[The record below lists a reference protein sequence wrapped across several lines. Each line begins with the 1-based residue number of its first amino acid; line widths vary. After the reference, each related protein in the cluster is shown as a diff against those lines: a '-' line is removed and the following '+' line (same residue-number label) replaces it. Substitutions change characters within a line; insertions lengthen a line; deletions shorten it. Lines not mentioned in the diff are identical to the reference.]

1 MIKQFQRFYK
11 LQLFSPNELVY
22 FLHMLEL
29 SFMEDREERV
39 QDYNMALVER
49 AANHSRWAARMDM
62 RASQNDLILQ
72 ILQGNQNHD
81 KED

>member
-1 MIKQFQRFYK
+1 MAK
-11 LQLFSPNELVY
+11 
-22 FLHMLEL
+22 
-29 SFMEDREERV
+29 V
-39 QDYNMALVER
+39 QDYNTVLIER

-72 ILQGNQNHD
+72 ILQGNQNSD